1 MCSTLSIECTAAVLS
16 FIWSCDLCSGLF
28 ARAACASTGSRPGK
42 RVHHG
47 HSPYSAPY
55 VALPSW
61 SDCHVPGRTLFPLS
75 QFIVT
80 PLRYC
85 SGLLHN
91 KLNLWLCCV
100 SQSCNVVAFPSFSHN
115 CVMIYGNLGTSH
127 PRCVLIY
134 SFHKDRKTFSMFILL
149 LYLISVVRDAC
160 VFDKILCFPRVRTFP
175 CR

>member
-1 MCSTLSIECTAAVLS
+1 MSAQQLFSLS
-16 FIWSCDLCSGLF
+16 FGHETCALGCLHEPRVLPLVLVQESVFTTGIPRIGPRMLLCRHGAIVMGPDRLF
-28 ARAACASTGSRPGK
+28 S
-42 RVHHG
+42 
-47 HSPYSAPY
+47 
-55 VALPSW
+55 
-61 SDCHVPGRTLFPLS
+61 LS
-75 QFIVT
+75 LNLLT

-115 CVMIYGNLGTSH
+115 CVMIYGNLGASH

-149 LYLISVVRDAC
+149 LYLISVVCDAC
-160 VFDKILCFPRVRTFP
+160 VFDKILCFPRVFP